1 MRGRGR
7 GGQRKDKVETAVRV
21 RHEPTGLT
29 VTRST
34 GRSQAANIASARAQ
48 LGKDLAALEDG
59 ASRAARNRRRRDQ
72 LARSPQARVFTHA
85 RGLVTDSVTGQRWD
99 MRAWQQGRLG
109 GDRAGGRPAG

>member
-1 MRGRGR
+1 MPRRGR